1 MADPLQP
8 FDPAFV
14 TLFAE
19 LADRVADARLIEELP
34 PGGTFERREISGRAY
49 WYHRS
54 YNRLTGRESVRYVG
68 PVSDDLDVRIARHA
82 ALKSD
87 VQGRR
92 RLVSALRRAGFP
104 SPDPFTGE
112 VLAALARSGLFR
124 LRACLVG
131 TVAFQTYAGML
142 GVRLPGAAMRT
153 EDIDVAQF
161 HAVAL
166 AVNDSASPPFE
177 ALKEVD
183 RTFMPVPSLA
193 SPLVTSAFA
202 NARGF
207 RVELLTPHQ
216 GADDRGDR
224 PVALPTT
231 PGLHAQPLR
240 FLDFLIYGETT
251 TVVLH
256 GAGLRVNVP
265 TPERYAVHK
274 LIVATRRSQ
283 IGRTKAVKDVMQAS
297 ILFQALR
304 QIRQG
309 DLVAEVWHEAE
320 ARGPAWRKAMAQGA
334 GRLDADGA
342 DALKAC
348 LAPPEDGQAIG
359 PSP

>member
-1 MADPLQP
+1 MAEMLEP

-34 PGGTFERREISGRAY
+34 PGGTFERREINGRPY

-54 YNRLTGRESVRYVG
+54 YNRTSGKDAVRYVG
-68 PVSDDLDVRIARHA
+68 PTSADLDARVARHA
-82 ALKSD
+82 GLKAD

-104 SPDPFTGE
+104 HPDPFTGE
-112 VLAALARSGLFR
+112 ILAALARTGLFR

-142 GVRLPGAAMRT
+142 GIRLPAGAMHT
-153 EDIDVAQF
+153 EDVDLAQF

-166 AVNDSASPPFE
+166 AVGDTATPPLD
-177 ALKEVD
+177 ALREVD
-183 RTFMPVPSLA
+183 STFGPVPGLA
-193 SPLVTSAFA
+193 SPLIATAFA

-216 GADDRGDR
+216 GTDDRGDH
-224 PVALPTT
+224 PVALPTM
-231 PGLHAQPLR
+231 PGLHALPLR
-240 FLDFLIYGETT
+240 FLDFLIYRETS

-274 LIVATRRSQ
+274 LIVATRRAEA
-283 IGRTKAVKDVMQAS
+283 GRVKALKDVAQAS
-297 ILFQALR
+297 VLFRALR
-304 QIRQG
+304 QVRQG
-309 DLVAEVWHEAE
+309 DLVADAWNEARQ
-320 ARGPAWRKAMAQGA
+320 RGPAWRKALERGA
-334 GRLDADGA
+334 ARLDPEGA
-342 DALKAC
+342 EALKEC
-348 LAPPEDGQAIG
+348 LGGA
-359 PSP
+359 